1 MGWPGHPSLPSLGLP
16 TMGLPCLGAPQVYLG
31 AMGWPGPP
39 GRLPSWG
46 GSMGWPGNRPAR
58 GLPTMGWPGWGVLL
72 TRGPVGWP
80 GVPLVPGNSLG
91 YSLHPDRVKN
101 TLGGSLWPDRENNT
115 LEDSLHPE
123 MVVNS
128 QECSLTEDK
137 GDSKTAKVEHRLPPK
152 QQVGGTRRGV
162 TDVARRGTR
171 GTKATTRRQSNSPRS
186 SPSGKMQLTSKH
198 RQRMRPWENRTQVG
212 TWTDS
217 KTCKFPPFL
226 APLYK
231 TLMHYLL
238 INNLL

>member
-1 MGWPGHPSLPSLGLP
+1 M
-16 TMGLPCLGAPQVYLG
+16 A
-31 AMGWPGPP
+31 
-39 GRLPSWG
+39 RL
-46 GSMGWPGNRPAR
+46 
-58 GLPTMGWPGWGVLL
+58 GVLL

-115 LEDSLHPE
+115 LEHCLRPE
-123 MVVNS
+123 MVDNS
-128 QECSLTEDK
+128 LERSLTEDR
-137 GDSKTAKVEHRLPPK
+137 GATKTARVEHRLPPR

-162 TDVARRGTR
+162 TVVARRGTR
-171 GTKATTRRQSNSPRS
+171 GIKAATRRQNNSPRS
-186 SPSGKMQLTSKH
+186 SPSGKMQPTSRH
-198 RQRMRPWENRTQVG
+198 RQRMWTWETRTQDG

-226 APLYK
+226 AALYK

>member
-1 MGWPGHPSLPSLGLP
+1 
-16 TMGLPCLGAPQVYLG
+16 
-31 AMGWPGPP
+31 
-39 GRLPSWG
+39 
-46 GSMGWPGNRPAR
+46 
-58 GLPTMGWPGWGVLL
+58 MGWPGWGVLF
-72 TRGPVGWP
+72 TRGPMGWP

-91 YSLHPDRVKN
+91 GSLHPDRVKN
-101 TLGGSLWPDRENNT
+101 TLGGSLWSERVNNT
-115 LEDSLHPE
+115 FEGSLHPE
-123 MVVNS
+123 MVDNS
-128 QECSLTEDK
+128 LERSLTE
-137 GDSKTAKVEHRLPPK
+137 GRGATITARVEHRLPPR

-171 GTKATTRRQSNSPRS
+171 GTKATTRRRSSSPRS

-198 RQRMRPWENRTQVG
+198 RQRTRPWENRTQDG

-217 KTCKFPPFL
+217 TTCRFPPFL